1 MGYANRVVTLDFKEL
16 SEDWET
22 DPIRVTIRNPR
33 LVPPNDLRPK
43 GIDSEDED
51 EVMQAS
57 FEAIARLIVGWHVY
71 DASAPIELDSDGQ
84 ATGDQPLL
92 PLPATAELVAKLPLE
107 IINRLG
113 EEVQQAS
120 NPR

>member
-1 MGYANRVVTLDFKEL
+1 MGYANRVVTLEFKEL
-16 SEDWET
+16 SEDWEN

-57 FEAIARLIVGWHVY
+57 FEAIARLVVGWRVY

-84 ATGDQPLL
+84 ATDDQPLL